1 MEKYNIEGHVDLAR
15 DRQTSAIVN
24 VNSVDYQHYVASRNA
39 KRSKN
44 ERVDTMEEDLA
55 NLKGEI
61 GEIKSLLR
69 ELVNGK

>member
-61 GEIKSLLR
+61 GEIKSLLK
-69 ELVNGK
+69 ELVNGQ

>member
-24 VNSVDYQHYVASRNA
+24 VNSIDYQHYVASRDA
-39 KRSKN
+39 KQSKN